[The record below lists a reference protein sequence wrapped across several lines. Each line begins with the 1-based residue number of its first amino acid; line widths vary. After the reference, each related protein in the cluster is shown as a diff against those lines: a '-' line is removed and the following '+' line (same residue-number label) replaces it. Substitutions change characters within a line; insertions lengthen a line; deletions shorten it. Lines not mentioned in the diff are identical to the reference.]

1 MAVPQSPHACYQ
13 PNFFLMERVMNAF
26 ECRPPGR
33 LRVAALVVIA
43 IAGLSTVILLQRQ
56 SRRPHPDVKALPD
69 QGQPTAQQSVPR
81 QSQPRLSAGPAQALP
96 AKVFDWRTVESTDY
110 RAYIANLRAIGCP
123 EETIRDIILADVN
136 KLFAS
141 RGRAQRAGTNRFEYW
156 KPGNAVTNLVNPEF
170 LKQQQELALEK
181 KALLK
186 ELLGT
191 EAADKP
197 DLSGGLPVF
206 EKVMDFLPP
215 EKWNQTLEVEL
226 LYAGRLASGVRDLLN
241 GDFNTMKRSLAEK
254 DALLGQMLTP
264 EEKFEY
270 DTRLSY
276 TAVSLQN
283 RLGEFTP
290 TEQEFRELV
299 RLQKQYDDSYGP
311 LSQAASGRDVSRERA
326 VAQKELETQ
335 TRATLGDERYQ
346 EYRHEQ
352 TWARSSFRNV
362 AQEYGIPKQTAFQVF
377 DLTESAGQQAD
388 AIRADAMLSASQ
400 KQAALDA
407 VRGQTES
414 TVAGIIGQPALQSYM
429 KRSGTINNLNRLT
442 K

>member
-1 MAVPQSPHACYQ
+1 
-13 PNFFLMERVMNAF
+13 MNAF
-26 ECRPPGR
+26 QCRPPRRVR
-33 LRVAALVVIA
+33 LAALAVIA
-43 IAGLSTVILLQRQ
+43 IAGVCTFFLLPRQ
-56 SRRPHPDVKALPD
+56 AHPPHQDVTTLPD
-69 QGQPTAQQSVPR
+69 QDQPTAPRSVRR
-81 QSQPRLSAGPAQALP
+81 QIQPRLLKEPTPSVP

-123 EETIRDIILADVN
+123 EETIRDIIRADVN
-136 KLFAS
+136 KLFES
-141 RGRAQRAGTNRFEYW
+141 RGRTQRAGTNRFEYW
-156 KPGNAVTNLVNPEF
+156 RPGNAVTNLVNPEF

-191 EAADKP
+191 EVADKP
-197 DLSGGLPVF
+197 DLSGGMPVF
-206 EKVMDFLPP
+206 EQVMDFLPP

-254 DALLGQMLTP
+254 DALLSQMLTP

-270 DTRLSY
+270 DARLSY

-299 RLQKQYDDSYGP
+299 RLQKQYDDNYGP
-311 LSQAASGRDVSRERA
+311 LSLAASGRDVSQERA
-326 VAQKELETQ
+326 LAQKELETQ
-335 TRATLGDERYQ
+335 TRTLFGDERYQ
-346 EYRHEQ
+346 EYQHEQ
-352 TWARSSFRNV
+352 TWARSNLRNV

-377 DLTESAGQQAD
+377 DITDVANQQAD
-388 AIRADAMLSASQ
+388 AIRAEAMISQSQ

-407 VRGQTES
+407 VRNQTES
-414 TVAGIIGQPALQSYM
+414 AVAGLIGQPALQAYM
-429 KRSGTINNLNRLT
+429 KRSGTIKNLNRLT

>member
-1 MAVPQSPHACYQ
+1 
-13 PNFFLMERVMNAF
+13 ME
-26 ECRPPGR
+26 
-33 LRVAALVVIA
+33 
-43 IAGLSTVILLQRQ
+43 
-56 SRRPHPDVKALPD
+56 
-69 QGQPTAQQSVPR
+69 
-81 QSQPRLSAGPAQALP
+81 SA
-96 AKVFDWRTVESTDY
+96 DY

-123 EETIRDIILADVN
+123 EQTIRDLIRADVN
-136 KLFAS
+136 QLFES
-141 RGRAQRAGTNRFEYW
+141 RARTQRAGTNRFEYW

-170 LKQQQELALEK
+170 LKEQQELALAK

-191 EAADKP
+191 EAVDKP

-241 GDFNTMKRSLAEK
+241 GDFNTMKKSLAEK

-270 DTRLSY
+270 DARLSY

-283 RLGEFTP
+283 RLGDFTP
-290 TEQEFRELV
+290 SEQEFRGLV

-311 LSQAASGRDVSRERA
+311 LSLAASGRDVAQERA
-326 VAQKELETQ
+326 AAQKELETQ
-335 TRATLGDERYQ
+335 TRTLLGEERYQ
-346 EYRHEQ
+346 EYQHEQ

-362 AQEYGIPKQTAFQVF
+362 AQEYGIPKPTAFQVF
-377 DLTESAGQQAD
+377 DLTGAAGQQAE
-388 AIRADAMLSASQ
+388 AIRADALLSPSE

-407 VRGQTES
+407 VRGQTEF
-414 TVAGIIGQPALQSYM
+414 IFE
-429 KRSGTINNLNRLT
+429 R
-442 K
+442 